1 MYSFLRWVFGFVG
14 MILLY
19 SCGFSNKI
27 QREVKK
33 SLLADSLL
41 SGAHLGIAVFDPERN
56 HFVYRYQPEK
66 YFVPASNVKIIS
78 LYAGLKY
85 LGDSLIGLK
94 YKEGTDTLF
103 IEPAGDPSFLH
114 PDFNDHP
121 VLTFLER
128 CKKPI
133 AITTNNW
140 NANAWGKGWMWDD
153 YNEAFMPERSPFPLY
168 GNVISW
174 NQVRDSSSIGA
185 LAREEAFIYSVPDIN
200 WKVHFSGDT
209 AARRFS
215 VVRSLTENR
224 FFITQGREIN
234 ARQEVPFI
242 TRGLQSTVELLSDLV
257 ITTIDTTAKIVQPDS
272 VIYSQPTDALLR
284 KMMYRSD
291 NFYAEQLLLM
301 AASQLFGVMDDQRL
315 IQYLLKSDLQGFP
328 QKPRWVDGS
337 GLSRYNL
344 FTPEDMVWIL
354 GKMEKDFGAE
364 RLKGIFP
371 AGEPGTLHDSFKE
384 FQDRIYAKSGSMSGV
399 FCLSGYLQT
408 QSGKWLIFSVMIN
421 NYTKGGGILRS
432 KVASFLKEVMMKY

>member
-1 MYSFLRWVFGFVG
+1 M
-14 MILLY
+14 
-19 SCGFSNKI
+19 
-27 QREVKK
+27 
-33 SLLADSLL
+33 ADSLL
-41 SGAHLGIAVFDPERN
+41 SGAYVGISVFDPERN
-56 HFVYRYQPEK
+56 HFVYQYQPDK
-66 YFVPASNVKIIS
+66 YFVPASNVKIVS

-94 YKEGTDTLF
+94 YKDKNDTLF

-114 PDFNDHP
+114 PDFSDHP
-121 VLTFLER
+121 VLHFLER
-128 CKKPI
+128 SEKPI
-133 AITTNNW
+133 AITTDNW
-140 NANAWGKGWMWDD
+140 NSNAWGKGWMWDD
-153 YNEAFMPERSPFPLY
+153 YNDAFMAERSPFPMY

-200 WKVHFSGDT
+200 WKVHFSEDT

-215 VVRSLTENR
+215 AVRSLTGNR

-242 TRGLQSTVELLSDLV
+242 TQGLRSTVELLRDLV
-257 ITTIDTTAKIVQPDS
+257 KAPIDTTDRMVQSES
-272 VIYSQPTDALLR
+272 VIYSQPTDTLL
-284 KMMYRSD
+284 KNMMYRSD

-301 AASQLFGVMDDQRL
+301 AAYQRFGVMDDQRL
-315 IQYLLKSDLQGFP
+315 IQYLLKNDLQEFP

-354 GKMEKDFGAE
+354 RKMEKDFGAE
-364 RLKGIFP
+364 RLKHIFP
-371 AGEPGTLHDSFKE
+371 AGGQGTLHDSFRE

-399 FCLSGYLQT
+399 FCLSGYLQS
-408 QSGKWLIFSVMIN
+408 QSGKRLIFSLMIN
-421 NYTKGGGILRS
+421 NYTQGGRLLRR
-432 KVASFLKEVMMKY
+432 KVASFLHQIVSKY